1 MENNECIVIL
11 VYNIGFSK
19 NLKKVLYNMF
29 VIWKWIKILST
40 KKRLMKSKK
49 SQYEFNEIFSPYTK
63 REVKKDLKRLG
74 IK

>member
-1 MENNECIVIL
+1 
-11 VYNIGFSK
+11 
-19 NLKKVLYNMF
+19 
-29 VIWKWIKILST
+29 
-40 KKRLMKSKK
+40 MKSKK